1 MHNGTGRNARIK
13 ELQRR
18 VTEKA
23 VERAALTKE
32 WVIDKLRENF
42 RFGCP
47 GSPVVADVEWWTRQM
62 IARTL
67 SRRLDRLEGRLL
79 PPDNEVKGHRIVFVD
94 GDGTVTD
101 GQR

>member
-47 GSPVVADVEWWTRQM
+47 GSPRRRRRGMVDAANDRQNSFSAFGSVGRTPLA
-62 IARTL
+62 AR
-67 SRRLDRLEGRLL
+67 
-79 PPDNEVKGHRIVFVD
+79 
-94 GDGTVTD
+94 
-101 GQR
+101 Q